1 MNKTNKLFPVTV
13 ALVPILIWVFVILY
27 YSVDLPWLDDFDPFP
42 DFLHKWIGA
51 SSASGQL
58 RLLFQPNNEHRMVVG
73 KLVTLAYYWVTGKL
87 NFTFLHI
94 AGACFTLGTL
104 FIFWRVFRQT
114 KLNIWYFLPIPFL
127 LFQLQYHLV
136 FLWAICSLQHQPV
149 VLFVCLSMYL
159 LANKRFTLAAL
170 SGLCAT
176 YAMSSGIFV
185 WPAGLMVLLLSGRY
199 KQLAIWCLI
208 AVAGVSLYF
217 YGMSAQGNES
227 SFEFFAKYPHLSF
240 LGFFAF
246 LGGLFDLFPEKRIEV
261 RTALPILMSFLIMIW
276 IVRWLWQ
283 LFSEWTVRAF
293 GWPGRTSSKSV
304 KSDEHEYSP
313 VQMFLLGVITF
324 LLVNAIIIGLLR
336 PRFGFFVMV
345 VSNYKM
351 YPALFLVAA
360 YLTFITSNLAETSRK
375 LLFRAALGVSM
386 LIWIVSAINYLPVIS
401 ERSKY
406 LTINGYNQEFN
417 GFGLGHVP
425 FSAGAAYVDSLMK
438 GMVEMGVYQYPEGGK
453 AIAQRVDALDA
464 KPAYSNILVKEE
476 GSQIYINDPAG
487 SITLSK
493 DKGEYVFLKNPERT
507 YLFKME
513 PRKYAGRNIFRQY
526 EKGADIAIPNSAML
540 PGSYNVGIIRT
551 GNPVPEGGILRKII
565 IP

>member
-1 MNKTNKLFPVTV
+1 MIQVNKTNRLFPITL
-13 ALVPILIWVFVILY
+13 ALLPILIWVFVILY

-42 DFLHKWIGA
+42 DFLHKWISEE
-51 SSASGQL
+51 SSAEQL
-58 RLLFQPNNEHRMVVG
+58 ALLFQPNNEHRMVVG
-73 KLVTLAYYWVTGKL
+73 KLLTLGYYWVTGQL

-104 FIFWRVFRQT
+104 LIFWRVFRQT
-114 KLNIWYFLPIPFL
+114 KLSFWYFLPIPFL

-159 LANKRFTLAAL
+159 LANGRFSLAAL

-185 WPAGLMVLLLSGRY
+185 WPAGIMILLLSSRY

-208 AVAGVSLYF
+208 AVVGVGLYF

-227 SFEFFAKYPHLSF
+227 SFAFFAKFPHLSF

-246 LGGLFDLFPEKRIEV
+246 LGGLFDLFPEKSIEI

-276 IVRWLWQ
+276 VVIWLWR
-283 LFSEWTVRAF
+283 LFTGWTSRTF
-293 GWPGRTSSKSV
+293 SWPAQKADQSIKA
-304 KSDEHEYSP
+304 EYNP

-360 YLTFITSNLAETSRK
+360 YLTFITSNFAETTRK
-375 LLFRAALGVSM
+375 FGFRMAFGVSI
-386 LIWIVSAINYLPVIS
+386 LIWVVSAINYLPVIS

-425 FSAGAAYVDSLMK
+425 FSVGAEYVDRLMK
-438 GMVEMGVYQYPEGGK
+438 DMVALGVYRYPAGGK
-453 AIAQRVDALDA
+453 VIAQQVAALNGKSAGSD
-464 KPAYSNILVKEE
+464 ILVKDENR
-476 GSQIYINDPAG
+476 QIYVNDPAG
-487 SITLSK
+487 SVSLLKS
-493 DKGEYVFLKNPERT
+493 KGEYVFLTNSEKT
-507 YLFKME
+507 YLFKIE
-513 PRKYAGRNIFRQY
+513 PKKYTGRNIFRQY
-526 EKGADIAIPNSAML
+526 EKGSDIAIPYSSML
-540 PGSYNVGIIRT
+540 PGSYNVGIIST
-551 GNPVPEGGILRKII
+551 GNPAPEGGILRKII